1 MPRSDCFW
9 DILRGLFFHQ
19 KKKIDNM
26 ADLSKKR
33 IDEKTEKS
41 SDDGDP
47 ILDIAP
53 AQTWAFSKLKF
64 YKLEICDRYH

>member
-1 MPRSDCFW
+1 MWLF
-9 DILRGLFFHQ
+9 LRHIERLVLPSVQ
-19 KKKIDNM
+19 QKKIDNM
-26 ADLSKKR
+26 ADLSKKI

-47 ILDIAP
+47 ILDVAP

>member
-1 MPRSDCFW
+1 
-9 DILRGLFFHQ
+9 
-19 KKKIDNM
+19 M